1 MVSFRGEFLIMAHFQ
16 GLDGTSSVV
25 PNGYSSIVRQDVA
38 IPRVKMK
45 GKLSINLLSLLI
57 ICGTTLPAVAANW
70 GDFRDDGIHHLGD
83 GRYVRIYQAVLWNIP
98 YGQDWTDACSRQPAN
113 INGIHFD
120 HPTACLKSSVLQPV
134 SWILGAIGVGALVT
148 PGGQGV
154 GAMSTLG
161 SGVAVILDAMGWGAL
176 NVWGIF
182 YVQTNQPPDTDDG
195 GTRNPH
201 RPVD

>member
-1 MVSFRGEFLIMAHFQ
+1 MANFE

-38 IPRVKMK
+38 IPRAKMK
-45 GKLSINLLSLLI
+45 GKISINLLSLFI

-70 GDFRDDGIHHLGD
+70 GDFRDDGIHKLDD
-83 GRYVRIYQAVLWNIP
+83 GRYARIHQAVLWNIP
-98 YGQDWTDACSRQPAN
+98 HGHDWIDACSRQPAN

-120 HPTACLKSSVLQPV
+120 HPTACLKSNALQPI
-134 SWILGAIGVGALVT
+134 SWILGTIGVATLVT
-148 PGGQGV
+148 PGGQAV
-154 GAMSTLG
+154 GAMTTLAG
-161 SGVAVILDAMGWGAL
+161 GGVVILDMMGWGAT

-182 YVQTNQPPDTDDG
+182 YVQTNKPPDTDDG